1 MRGNSHRADESA
13 HGEIDLRREGQGG
26 WRRRHGVG
34 LTSHHGRGRR
44 HGWADGRP
52 GGQAAVMAKI
62 DEQQREGVGGRRRH
76 VRVAGRR

>member
-52 GGQAAVMAKI
+52 GG
-62 DEQQREGVGGRRRH
+62 
-76 VRVAGRR
+76 